1 METGKMTMKLDEDF
15 NFICDM
21 TPQELLRLSELLDN
35 FTEWYDCLYTPF
47 IGGAF
52 DEDLSAPDRGAY
64 SARPAQAPRR
74 RSGPGRPAHCLLTL
88 VFSHF
93 SSTSCT

>member
-1 METGKMTMKLDEDF
+1 MKLDEDF
-15 NFICDM
+15 NFICDV

-52 DEDLSAPDRGAY
+52 DEDLTALHRFVSLLQER
-64 SARPAQAPRR
+64 QITPREE
-74 RSGPGRPAHCLLTL
+74 
-88 VFSHF
+88 
-93 SSTSCT
+93 